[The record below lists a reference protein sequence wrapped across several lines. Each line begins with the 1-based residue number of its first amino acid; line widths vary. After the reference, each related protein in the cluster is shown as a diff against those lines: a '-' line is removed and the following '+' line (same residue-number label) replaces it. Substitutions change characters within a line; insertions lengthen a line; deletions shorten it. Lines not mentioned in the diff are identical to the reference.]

1 MPTSIG
7 AALLDI
13 FAQGEAAERA
23 VLSKRDH
30 STSIIFFLEL
40 PGEGDDIGFMGG
52 ILGGKM

>member
-1 MPTSIG
+1 MPTSTG
-7 AALLDI
+7 AASLDI